1 MKLPGELIHIIL
13 EFSDVKCCMCFKLLN
28 IMKISSWNNKY
39 IHRKCK
45 DDLELLM
52 L

>member
-1 MKLPGELIHIIL
+1 MDLPIELINLIL

-28 IMKISSWNNKY
+28 INKICLWNKKY
-39 IHRKCK
+39 IHKKCLTN
-45 DDLELLM
+45 LELLM

>member
-1 MKLPGELIHIIL
+1 MDLPIELINLIL

-28 IMKISSWNNKY
+28 INKICLWNKKY
-39 IHRKCK
+39 IHKK
-45 DDLELLM
+45 FLTNLELLM